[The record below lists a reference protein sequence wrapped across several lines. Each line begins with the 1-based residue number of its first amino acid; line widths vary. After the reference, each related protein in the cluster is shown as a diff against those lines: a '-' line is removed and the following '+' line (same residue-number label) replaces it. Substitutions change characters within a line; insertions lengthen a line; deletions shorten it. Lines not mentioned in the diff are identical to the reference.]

1 MLSRRQFLSSL
12 GAAAIVPPTRGW
24 HGSRA
29 MPSPLPRSAMP
40 DPRIGWRG
48 ESAVSMGLRAGTL
61 HNDRLRRRTNPHP
74 PIDWATVGARLRK
87 TYPDLRRH
95 FVFEYYPWYGTNPW
109 RHWDLWD
116 RQPPSDIA
124 STSVPLL
131 GPYDSRS
138 SSVIEQHARW
148 IADAGVGAI
157 NISWWGQGSFED
169 QAVPLVMDVMR
180 DHDIHVTFHLEPYRT
195 DRVNSYASDI
205 EYLLREYGD
214 KRRWD
219 CFLLLENASGKVGP
233 VFKSFRT
240 MVLPTSTDCHGV
252 VSSLPDYVPD
262 SRWRRQTDALR
273 TALRAEFDDLLLLA
287 DVSDIGRLAA
297 AGFDGMAIFDN
308 FVLPTA
314 WPGLAELCSSKDLLF
329 SFNVNAGFDGIALR
343 HVDPGSC
350 YTPRP
355 VTPAGT
361 YDWTQPLDREL
372 ASEHSLARMAES
384 FRTTIQMQ
392 TAEALANTRRGV
404 FLTYIGTFNEW
415 HEGTQFE
422 PMKNSADLPRDQRA
436 LGYHNPANGT
446 ARLSRLKELLALVL
460 QPPSE

>member
-1 MLSRRQFLSSL
+1 
-12 GAAAIVPPTRGW
+12 
-24 HGSRA
+24 
-29 MPSPLPRSAMP
+29 
-40 DPRIGWRG
+40 
-48 ESAVSMGLRAGTL
+48 VS
-61 HNDRLRRRTNPHP
+61 
-74 PIDWATVGARLRK
+74 
-87 TYPDLRRH
+87 
-95 FVFEYYPWYGTNPW
+95 
-109 RHWDLWD
+109 
-116 RQPPSDIA
+116 
-124 STSVPLL
+124 
-131 GPYDSRS
+131 
-138 SSVIEQHARW
+138 
-148 IADAGVGAI
+148 
-157 NISWWGQGSFED
+157 
-169 QAVPLVMDVMR
+169 
-180 DHDIHVTFHLEPYRT
+180 
-195 DRVNSYASDI
+195 SYASDI

-252 VSSLPDYVPD
+252 VSAIPDYVPD
-262 SRWRRQTDALR
+262 STWRRQTDGLR
-273 TALRAEFDDLLLLA
+273 TALRAEFDDILLLA
-287 DVSDIGRLAA
+287 DVSDIGRMAA
-297 AGFDGMAIFDN
+297 AGFDGMAIYDN

-350 YTPRP
+350 YTPTP

-372 ASEHSLARMAES
+372 ASEQSLARTAES
-384 FRTTIQMQ
+384 FRTTIQLQ
-392 TAEALANTRRGV
+392 AAEALSNTRRGV

-422 PMKNSADLPRDQRA
+422 PMKDSADLPPDQRG
-436 LGYHNPANGT
+436 LGYHNPANGI